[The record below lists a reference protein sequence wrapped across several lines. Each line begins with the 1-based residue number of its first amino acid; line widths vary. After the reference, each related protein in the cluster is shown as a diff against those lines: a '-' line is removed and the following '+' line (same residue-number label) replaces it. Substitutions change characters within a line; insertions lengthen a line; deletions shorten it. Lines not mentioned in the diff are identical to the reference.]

1 MQKSGRLRQRSLFPE
16 RDCRHIPERLLA
28 RRLNGRDGR
37 VNTPLERRQEAAS
50 ESAEPLRILLVDD
63 DVHYRS
69 YVAALTRRLGFWVD
83 TADDGQA
90 CLDRLLHGA
99 YDMAIIDLEMP
110 RLNGIETIS
119 RLRAR
124 DAHKTLYT
132 VMLTSHEDLDTKL
145 TALDA
150 GFDDFL
156 PKTSS
161 EREIIAKLTAGR
173 RLAARQR
180 TMDIA
185 IRDLYGLATRDDLT
199 GAFNRRFFI
208 SEAERML
215 AERGVVNVVLLDL
228 DGFKHINDTYGHL
241 AGDQVLRDVVTS
253 LHTNTRIEDIV
264 ARFGGDE
271 FVIAVPNL
279 DVAALESVC
288 ERLSDAVAAV
298 EWSVGDSTFR
308 VGVSA
313 GIASSRLLD
322 APSLVQLMKAADCD
336 MYKNKWLRK
345 HPGVR
350 PELYQYPFS
359 DRKVEERLFQPAG

>member
-1 MQKSGRLRQRSLFPE
+1 MTK
-16 RDCRHIPERLLA
+16 
-28 RRLNGRDGR
+28 
-37 VNTPLERRQEAAS
+37 PLDRRQDAARETS
-50 ESAEPLRILLVDD
+50 QPLRILLVDD
-63 DVHYRS
+63 DVNYRT

-90 CLDRLLHGA
+90 CLDRLLHGT
-99 YDMAIIDLEMP
+99 YEMAIIDHEMP

-119 RLRAR
+119 RIRAK
-124 DAHKTLYT
+124 DATKTLYA
-132 VMLTSHEDLDTKL
+132 VMLTSREDVDTKL

-156 PKTSS
+156 TKTSS
-161 EREIIAKLTAGR
+161 EREIVAKLTAGR

-215 AERGVVNVVLLDL
+215 AEGVVMNVVLLDL
-228 DGFKHINDTYGHL
+228 DGFKHVNDTYGHL
-241 AGDQVLRDVVTS
+241 AGDQVLRDVATA
-253 LHTNTRIEDIV
+253 LHTNTRVEDVV

-271 FVIAVPNL
+271 FVIAVPHL
-279 DVAALESVC
+279 DVPTLERIC
-288 ERLSDAVAAV
+288 ERLSHAVAAI
-298 EWSVGDSTFR
+298 EWSVADATFR

-322 APSLVQLMKAADCD
+322 APTLVQLMTAADRD

-350 PELYQYPFS
+350 PELYEYPSS
-359 DRKVEERLFQPAG
+359 DRNVEHRLFQTADERA

>member
-1 MQKSGRLRQRSLFPE
+1 VTK
-16 RDCRHIPERLLA
+16 
-28 RRLNGRDGR
+28 
-37 VNTPLERRQEAAS
+37 PLDRRQDAARETS
-50 ESAEPLRILLVDD
+50 QPLRILLVDD
-63 DVHYRS
+63 DVNYRT

-90 CLDRLLHGA
+90 CLDRLLHGT
-99 YDMAIIDLEMP
+99 YEMAIIDHEMP

-119 RLRAR
+119 RIRAK
-124 DAHKTLYT
+124 DATKTLYA
-132 VMLTSHEDLDTKL
+132 VMLTSREDVDTKL

-156 PKTSS
+156 TKTSS
-161 EREIIAKLTAGR
+161 EREIVAKLTAGR

-215 AERGVVNVVLLDL
+215 AEGVVMNVVLLDL
-228 DGFKHINDTYGHL
+228 DGFKHVNDTYGHL
-241 AGDQVLRDVVTS
+241 AGDQVLRDVATA
-253 LHTNTRIEDIV
+253 LHTNTRVEDVV

-271 FVIAVPNL
+271 FVIAVPHL
-279 DVAALESVC
+279 DVPTLERIC
-288 ERLSDAVAAV
+288 ERLSHAVAAI
-298 EWSVGDSTFR
+298 EWSVADATFR

-322 APSLVQLMKAADCD
+322 APTLVQLMTAADRD

-350 PELYQYPFS
+350 PELYEYPSS
-359 DRKVEERLFQPAG
+359 DRNVEHRLFQTADERA